1 MDRQNFSVIQ
11 RNKKGVCDGNICIN
25 RSEMAEF
32 IIVDQILYVELCGEC
47 QELTQSI
54 LQIQSL
60 THVTQLRLFPS
71 PFIKWENITQIK
83 FNGFTVIR
91 LLRKVLK
98 ISNIIRDFI
107 SSIWYGFDILE
118 SGIDNV
124 ISNIRLVESLNIK
137 YSIKA

>member
-1 MDRQNFSVIQ
+1 MS
-11 RNKKGVCDGNICIN
+11 
-25 RSEMAEF
+25 
-32 IIVDQILYVELCGEC
+32 
-47 QELTQSI
+47 
-54 LQIQSL
+54 
-60 THVTQLRLFPS
+60 
-71 PFIKWENITQIK
+71 ENITQLK

>member
-1 MDRQNFSVIQ
+1 MDGQNFSAIQ
-11 RNKKGVCDGNICIN
+11 RACDGNICIN

-60 THVTQLRLFPS
+60 THVTQLRLYPS
-71 PFIKWENITQIK
+71 PFIKWKNITQIK

-107 SSIWYGFDILE
+107 SSIWYGFDMLE
-118 SGIDNV
+118 AGIDNV